1 MEKSLDGAL
10 GVNLFDD
17 EDDLDEVDGE
27 EEAVVEEVNSF
38 LSSSIS
44 FPLRLLRSSAKRAPP
59 FLSLLSEGLT
69 W

>member
-1 MEKSLDGAL
+1 M
-10 GVNLFDD
+10 NLFDD
-17 EDDLDEVDGE
+17 EEDLDEVDGE
-27 EEAVVEEVNSF
+27 DEAVVEEVNSF